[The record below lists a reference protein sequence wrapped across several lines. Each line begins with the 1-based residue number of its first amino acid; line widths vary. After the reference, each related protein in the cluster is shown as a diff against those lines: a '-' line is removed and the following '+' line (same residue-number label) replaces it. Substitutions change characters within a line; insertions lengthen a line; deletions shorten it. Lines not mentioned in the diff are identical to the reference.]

1 MEFLFVLIASFVV
14 GGGLYATYLLTVVSR
29 LQDQLEL
36 AQDMIIAMA
45 TELESL
51 GSKNVAITK
60 DSK

>member
-1 MEFLFVLIASFVV
+1 MESIFILIAGFIV
-14 GGGLYATYLLTVVSR
+14 GGGVYVTYILSQVGK
-29 LQDQLEL
+29 LQDQLDL
-36 AQDMIIAMA
+36 AQEMIIAMA